1 MDNLFN
7 SLKLYHTLYRAE
19 ALAHDVAW
27 TNGHGV
33 PMVIIQ
39 KEEKQR
45 LCREAL

>member
-7 SLKLYHTLYRAE
+7 SLKLYHTLYRAK
-19 ALAHDVAW
+19 ALAHDVAQ